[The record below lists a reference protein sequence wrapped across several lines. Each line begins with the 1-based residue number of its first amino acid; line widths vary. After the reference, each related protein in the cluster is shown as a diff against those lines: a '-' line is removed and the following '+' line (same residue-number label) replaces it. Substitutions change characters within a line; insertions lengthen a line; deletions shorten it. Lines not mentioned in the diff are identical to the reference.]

1 MIFGA
6 IKRAFGILSNPK
18 KEFENINKRTFE
30 SVLADYMIL
39 LVAVA
44 VLAGLSSLIY
54 SIVRVLYLDM
64 TLDISVQYLRMI
76 NYSVGRSVSLLFFYL
91 FGGTFLLFFLS
102 TILRF
107 LLRKIKYISLLKILF
122 YSLTPFLL
130 FSWFLPTPLPLG
142 VWSIFLLITGI
153 KTHKNEHIKKNSIK
167 KRD

>member
-1 MIFGA
+1 MKFGE
-6 IKRAFGILSNPK
+6 IKRAFGILSKPK